1 MCKASQISRSSGIIA
16 MAWETIK
23 RYTRFIHA
31 NRRIY
36 LLFNRQLL
44 VGGLAGLLSG
54 IAVAEAVA
62 LFTNDEIAISVPSGI
77 ADYSASILGFL
88 TVYYY
93 DNKPQYLHLER
104 NERIKRILKSAV
116 SLWPTVVAADIAYLI
131 TRPYVHSVLLLFGL
145 EAGIAAAIAHFI
157 GVGIFNGTA
166 LMSKSIIDYARRA
179 KSNNIQTG
187 EKT

>member
-1 MCKASQISRSSGIIA
+1 

-23 RYTRFIHA
+23 RYTKFIHA

-36 LLFNRQLL
+36 LLFNKQLL

-54 IAVAEAVA
+54 IAVAEAIA
-62 LFTNDEIAISVPSGI
+62 LFTDDEIAISVPSGI
-77 ADYSASILGFL
+77 VDYTASILGFL

-93 DNKPQYLHLER
+93 DNKPKYLHLER
-104 NERIKRILKSAV
+104 NERIKRILKDV
-116 SLWPTVVAADIAYLI
+116 LSLWPTVVAADIAYLI

-145 EAGIAAAIAHFI
+145 EAGISAAIAHFI
-157 GVGIFNGTA
+157 GVGIFNGAA
-166 LMSKSIIDYARRA
+166 LLSKSIIDYAR
-179 KSNNIQTG
+179 KPNGNNVQAD